1 MKIRILSEADC
12 RAALDMATA
21 IEVQAEAFTLLSQ
34 GRSIE
39 GLRSFASTDN
49 PPGIVIFNPCFLRD
63 GAGYGI
69 KVISDF
75 YANDQRGIV
84 RMSGLVCV
92 FDGITGRPQAVLEA
106 GYLTDLRT
114 GAGTGLAA
122 RHLARPESS
131 VIAIIGAGR
140 VARNQLAALAEI
152 FDLKTV
158 HLSTR
163 SSARADDFI
172 RRMVRVGGRIP
183 RDIRLAS
190 SLAERE
196 QAVGKADIVVAA
208 TTSPTPVLSGQWL
221 RPGAFVAAVGAH
233 TSTMR
238 EVDTQTIRRA
248 SNRVIDSR
256 ADCLDHAGDLMIPMA
271 DGVIRREEVVEI
283 AEVLNGV
290 RPSRRSDQEITF
302 YKSIGVPIQD
312 LVTAQHIVRR
322 AAKMGIGAE
331 IEIGGDGD

>member
-1 MKIRILSEADC
+1 MKLRILSEADC
-12 RAALDMATA
+12 RAVLDIATA
-21 IEVQAEAFTLLSQ
+21 IEVQAQAFTLLSQ
-34 GRSIE
+34 GRLIE
-39 GLRSFASTDN
+39 GLRSFASSEN
-49 PPGIVIFNPCFLRD
+49 PPGLAIFNPCFLRD

-75 YANDQRGIV
+75 YDNDKRGVV

-92 FDGITGRPQAVLEA
+92 FDGITGHPQAVLEA

-122 RHLARPESS
+122 RHLARPNSS
-131 VIAIIGAGR
+131 VVTIIGAGR

-152 FDLKTV
+152 FDLETV
-158 HLSTR
+158 FLSTR
-163 SSARADDFI
+163 SSARADEFI
-172 RRMVRVGGRIP
+172 ARMSRIGGRIP

-190 SLAERE
+190 SRE
-196 QAVGKADIVVAA
+196 EAVRKADIVIAA
-208 TTSPTPVLSGQWL
+208 TTSQTPVLSGQWL
-221 RPGAFVAAVGAH
+221 RPGTFVAAVGAH
-233 TSTMR
+233 KPTMR

-256 ADCLDHAGDLMIPMA
+256 TDCLDHAGDFVIPIA
-271 DGVIRREEVVEI
+271 EGVIRRDEVAEI
-283 AEVLNGV
+283 AEVVNGA

-322 AAKMGIGAE
+322 AAQAGIGAE
-331 IEIGGDGD
+331 IEIGGDSD